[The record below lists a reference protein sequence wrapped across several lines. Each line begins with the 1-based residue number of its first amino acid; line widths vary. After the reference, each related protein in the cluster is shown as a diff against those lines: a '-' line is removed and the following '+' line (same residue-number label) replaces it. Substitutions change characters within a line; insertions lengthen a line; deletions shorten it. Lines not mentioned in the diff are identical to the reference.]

1 MEVQSNL
8 IQSVREMREKNAIKM
23 KARWDTK
30 NTQKVAVGDFVL
42 VDPQIKTKK
51 IKQKRILGESIY
63 SLPGIVLEVNAIGNI
78 RVEYKNGDVTP
89 IDRPVPNNQFKVID
103 QMEMKDEVEIDG
115 EEVEFGEEVVEKED
129 RASFHQE
136 FNSIFSNNNK
146 IK

>member
-1 MEVQSNL
+1 
-8 IQSVREMREKNAIKM
+8 MREKNAIKM

-30 NTQKVAVGDFVL
+30 NTQKFAVGDFVL
-42 VDPQIKTKK
+42 VDPQINKTKK

-103 QMEMKDEVEIDG
+103 QITFNSIEMKDEVEIDG

-129 RASFHQE
+129 RASFE
-136 FNSIFSNNNK
+136 DVYV
-146 IK
+146 

>member
-1 MEVQSNL
+1 MEVHSNL

-103 QMEMKDEVEIDG
+103 QITFNSIEMKDEVEIDG

-129 RASFHQE
+129 RASFE
-136 FNSIFSNNNK
+136 DVYV
-146 IK
+146 